1 MLSTVTIQALTL
13 PKEELPFDNKSS
25 SAVLWASEMANRGLW
40 YESKRDQSRTTKI
53 RSSSHDPRTTLSPE
67 PEDSFRLAV
76 DSMSQMTL
84 VTCAEKV
91 FVLSPAPAFP
101 SPCECSLS
109 TYLRSQWQYQ
119 NQNIT
124 YYWDLRHTHLV
135 SSAVGGTQNHLL
147 LKVETL
153 NLSRP
158 SSSTG
163 SRWFLV

>member
-1 MLSTVTIQALTL
+1 MFRLKYYFIHCTIQVLTL

-25 SAVLWASEMANRGLW
+25 SAVLWDKWNGKQGAL
-40 YESKRDQSRTTKI
+40 I
-53 RSSSHDPRTTLSPE
+53 RIKAWPTMMWSSHEPFERLFSHDMSLSPE
-67 PEDSFRLAV
+67 PEDSFRFAV

-91 FVLSPAPAFP
+91 FVLSLAPAFP

-147 LKVETL
+147 
-153 NLSRP
+153 R
-158 SSSTG
+158 
-163 SRWFLV
+163 R